1 MTANTR
7 RLTTANISHV
17 SICVTKI
24 FEQDWG
30 RGRSC
35 KNFLLTVQN
44 LVVMC
49 HALCAYLGVVLFGL
63 IATAVGHELFK
74 HMCHHTEFGRC
85 MSNRMGVSG
94 PKTSDTLRPRRFVMG
109 VSD

>member
-1 MTANTR
+1 MSAF
-7 RLTTANISHV
+7 V
-17 SICVTKI
+17 SQNFLNRTGGVVDPVKI
-24 FEQDWG
+24 FF
-30 RGRSC
+30 SPC
-35 KNFLLTVQN
+35 LITVQN

-49 HALCAYLGVVLFGL
+49 HTVCAYLGVVLFGL

-94 PKTSDTLRPRRFVMG
+94 PKTSDTLRLRRFVMG